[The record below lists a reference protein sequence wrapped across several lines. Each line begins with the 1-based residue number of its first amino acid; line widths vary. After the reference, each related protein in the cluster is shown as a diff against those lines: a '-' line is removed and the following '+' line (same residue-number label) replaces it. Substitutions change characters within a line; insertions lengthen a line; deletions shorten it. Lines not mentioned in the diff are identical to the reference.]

1 MIFRMVIML
10 CTGRTIRTV
19 NNIPGYREEPDE
31 ISSRKVQHLYRSML
45 NHGLDGWTLCVA
57 ETGV

>member
-1 MIFRMVIML
+1 MVIML